1 MTLTFNPLSFD
12 VSSIQGPLLNHTNH
26 FDDRIDMLSQV
37 VHLNDQHSKGQNGD
51 YTHATLAAFLTHM
64 TDCGTLVESLMIIIE
79 NVTLGFQWTAAYQLH
94 DALNCLYEVRLTYNN
109 LKIHNPIWVMES
121 PEGEG
126 WRAAEAVQGKF
137 YFKPIPDLFLEY
149 YSLSTEAADAVNSL
163 NSFDFEDYD
172 GDDLDDIFDP

>member
-26 FDDRIDMLSQV
+26 FDDRIDMLSQI

-64 TDCGTLVESLMIIIE
+64 TDCETLVESLMLIIE
-79 NVTLGFQWTAAYQLH
+79 RVSFGFEWTTAYQLH
-94 DALNCLYEVRLTYNN
+94 NTLNCLYEVRLTYNN

-137 YFKPIPDLFLEY
+137 YYKPIPDLFLEY
-149 YSLSTEAADAVNSL
+149 MIYASEPDGLADAI
-163 NSFDFEDYD
+163 DA
-172 GDDLDDIFDP
+172 LDVSDEALDELFGQ